1 MEIVSC
7 ILEIIHFMKGKL
19 IIIEGIDGSG
29 KTTQTKL
36 LVERLKKQGRV
47 VKSIH
52 FPQHGHEVFGELVD
66 AYLQGQFGPAPKID
80 YRLASTLYALDR
92 FEAKSKIERWLKSG
106 HWVVLDRYAESNF
119 GHQGGKI
126 KNIKKQRQV
135 IEWLYN
141 LDYQILK
148 NPKPNLVLF
157 LNVPVNNVINLLAK
171 TDKIK
176 DEHEK
181 DVNFLKNSRQA
192 YLAACQ
198 KLKYWKNIGCV
209 ESGQLLP
216 IEKIHEK
223 IWGEI
228 KFH

>member
-1 MEIVSC
+1 MP
-7 ILEIIHFMKGKL
+7 GKL

-52 FPQHGHEVFGELVD
+52 FPQHGQDVFGNLVD
-66 AYLQGQFGPAPKID
+66 AYLQGQFGPAPKLD

-92 FEAKSKIERWLKSG
+92 FEAKAKIERWLQSG
-106 HWVVLDRYAESNF
+106 YWVVLDRYAESNF

-126 KNIKKQRQV
+126 KNSQQRQRV
-135 IEWLYN
+135 IDWLFH
-141 LDYQILK
+141 LDYAVLK
-148 NPKPNLVLF
+148 NPRPDLVLF
-157 LNVPVNNVINLLAK
+157 LNVPVKNVVKLLAQTGK
-171 TDKIK
+171 VQDG
-176 DEHEK
+176 HER
-181 DVNFLKNSRQA
+181 DVKFLENSRAA

-198 KLKYWKNIGCV
+198 KFKYWKNIDCV
-209 ESGQLLP
+209 ENGRLLP

-223 IWGEI
+223 IWQTI
-228 KFH
+228 TSK